1 MICCVIPTYK
11 ARATICTVVQKARR
25 YVDVVVVVDD
35 ACPQR
40 SGELV
45 EEQFQGEPWLI
56 VVRHAVNRGVGGATK
71 TGFAKALEIGADII
85 VKLDADDQMDASYI
99 PSIVDA
105 FRVNPSLE
113 YIKGNRFISTD
124 IVRAM
129 PALRLFGNSVLSLLI
144 KFSSGYWNVI
154 DPTNGYF
161 AFRATKLRQF
171 PWQDL
176 SERYFF
182 ETHILCMLGMRK
194 AGIAEME
201 MQAVYGDEVSSLSIT
216 KVLIDFPPKLA
227 KQCLKRILFQY
238 FVYDVNLGSLY
249 LLLGTILTTLGVLFG
264 AYQWVESIITGVPR
278 TTGTVMLAVLL
289 FLMGFQLLLNAL
301 LHDVQFG
308 AKSAKIL
315 PQAERALVEE
325 ESEARAAVARPG

>member
-11 ARATICTVVQKARR
+11 ASSTICPVVQNALR
-25 YVDVVVVVDD
+25 YVDAVIVVDD
-35 ACPQR
+35 ACPQH
-40 SGELV
+40 SGEIV
-45 EEQFQGEPWLI
+45 EENFRDNPSVI
-56 VVRHAVNRGVGGATK
+56 VIRHDVNRGVGGATK
-71 TGFAKALEIGADII
+71 TGLNKALEMGAEII
-85 VKLDADDQMDASYI
+85 VKLDADDQMDARYI

-105 FRVNPSLE
+105 FRLDPSIE

-129 PALRLFGNSVLSLLI
+129 PAVRLFGNSVLSLLI
-144 KFSSGYWNVI
+144 KFSSGYWNII
-154 DPTNGYF
+154 DPTNGYL
-161 AFRATKLRQF
+161 AFRASKLRQF
-171 PWQDL
+171 AWQDL

-194 AGIAEME
+194 ANIAEME
-201 MQAVYGDEVSSLSIT
+201 MQAVYGNEVSSLSIT

-227 KQCLKRILFQY
+227 RLCLKRILFQY

-249 LLLGTILTTLGVLFG
+249 LLLGTALSAMGVLFG
-264 AYQWVESIITGVPR
+264 AYEWVESIITGIPR

-308 AKSAKIL
+308 AKSLKLL
-315 PQAERALVEE
+315 PQMETRLEE
-325 ESEARAAVARPG
+325 TEARAEVSSRR